1 MLTWTGS
8 LAPGATA
15 TITYSATVNNPDTG
29 HGALSNTVV
38 STATGSNSPAGSRSP
53 GCTVTVTVVAG
64 PLSVTAPA
72 TASLGSAAP
81 GGTLS
86 AGLGT
91 VQVTDDRGFGAGW
104 TATVSA
110 TGFATGT
117 GTPAETIPAADAQ
130 YDITALGT
138 ATGSATF
145 TPVPATQLS
154 ASPQPVVNA
163 TNVAGNTTVTWNPT
177 IEVTIPGSAV
187 GGTYT
192 ATITHSVS

>member
-1 MLTWTGS
+1 MLANTVTS
-8 LAPGATA
+8 TAPG
-15 TITYSATVNNPDTG
+15 
-29 HGALSNTVV
+29 
-38 STATGSNSPAGSRSP
+38 STCPPASGSP
-53 GCTVTVTVVAG
+53 GCAVTVAVVAG
-64 PLSVTAPA
+64 PLSITAPA

-110 TGFATGT
+110 SGFATGT

-130 YDITALGT
+130 YLITALAT
-138 ATGSATF
+138 TTGSATF

-163 TNVAGNTTVTWNPT
+163 TNVAGNTTVTWDPT
-177 IEVTIPGSAV
+177 IDVSIPGSAI
-187 GGTYT
+187 GGAYT